1 MGTAPL
7 SDIVSNDTAAA
18 SSPSAPGTA
27 KLSDIVSN
35 DTQAASSSSTPDQ
48 PGVITRGIEGAKQF
62 AAPIAELVK
71 PPESPQEHLLSIISP
86 GGLPA
91 YRMAKNLVAAAENTI
106 KSTPAQYKQTVADFQ
121 RLADDFHNKD
131 YRNALSSAVSAGS
144 DVGMIPG
151 GNDTRELA
159 EGVRPSGN
167 LAGPLVR
174 QGLTAATML
183 AGGEAAAPAEAEA
196 AAPALRINPFRIS
209 KIEPVV
215 AAQTAK
221 AGLPAGEAAVST
233 AEAAQKT
240 VQAAEAAKTA
250 TQANVDSALQDIA
263 KQHAAQNGLPA
274 PAAGTASRDALAS
287 NGNALVDAGKADYKV
302 LDKFTNG
309 KFTNAQ
315 AELKNAQFELQQ
327 KAGTTDADVPTLEA
341 NVLRAQM
348 NVDNLFD
355 KAVESGMPKETAE
368 AARTKFRTGQATLDA
383 ANDVRMANKV
393 RGAAGT
399 RTTDLNALENRWTA
413 RYDAGRLQQAF
424 GEQGAKDALTQVHA
438 ARVMGDTFDAMPATE
453 SQALRELIEEN
464 TTTGKFGAKTNW
476 LKVRDAFSKL
486 PNRAAQFADV
496 PKVEKFINDQAFYQ
510 RMRVAGK
517 VAAGTVAGGAL
528 TSEGWNLAH

>member
-1 MGTAPL
+1 MPK
-7 SDIVSNDTAAA
+7 DTIPAVA
-18 SSPSAPGTA
+18 T
-27 KLSDIVSN
+27 
-35 DTQAASSSSTPDQ
+35 STPVSTVLMIGPDGSDEYIPYDKVAANQTNGAELGVRMVGPDGSKAVIPFSKQDANQKNGAKWDASPDNDATKDYATGGLLKQKYNLPRSVDLTQPYYNQADSKVIDPIAFSKAYEEFHASQPQ
-48 PGVITRGIEGAKQF
+48 PGLIQRTATGISNFFKPWEGAQ
-62 AAPIAELVK
+62 APRTPEELVSGA
-71 PPESPQEHLLSIISP
+71 EMA
-86 GGLPA
+86 GGE
-91 YRMAKNLVAAAENTI
+91 MA
-106 KSTPAQYKQTVADFQ
+106 
-121 RLADDFHNKD
+121 
-131 YRNALSSAVSAGS
+131 
-144 DVGMIPG
+144 
-151 GNDTRELA
+151 
-159 EGVRPSGN
+159 
-167 LAGPLVR
+167 
-174 QGLTAATML
+174 
-183 AGGEAAAPAEAEA
+183 GEAAAPVLKRAGGDVGD
-196 AAPALRINPFRIS
+196 ALSRLRVNPFRTS

-274 PAAGTASRDALAS
+274 PAAGTASRDVLAS

-355 KAVESGMPKETAE
+355 KAVESGMPKEIAE

-424 GEQGAKDALTQVHA
+424 GEQGAKDALAQVHA